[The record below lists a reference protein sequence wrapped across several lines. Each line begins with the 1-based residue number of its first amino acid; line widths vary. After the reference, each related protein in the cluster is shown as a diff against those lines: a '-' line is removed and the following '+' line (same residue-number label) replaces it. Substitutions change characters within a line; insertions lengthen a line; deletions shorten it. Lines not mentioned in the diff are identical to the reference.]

1 MNYAFR
7 WFMLCKYKLR
17 NVTVLFTDEEIAN
30 KKSPFSQHDEMC
42 RVVAST
48 IICQMSRLLH
58 VTFSFADITI
68 MRYAVSFSVC

>member
-1 MNYAFR
+1 
-7 WFMLCKYKLR
+7 MLWEYKPR
-17 NVTVLFTDEEIAN
+17 KVKVLFSDEEIAN
-30 KKSPFSQHDEMC
+30 KKNPLSQHDEMC

-68 MRYAVSFSVC
+68 MRYGVSFSVSSDFTIEA